1 MITLNIDTHRNVLL
15 LPLTPVCTQQSR
27 TRPRDLIKG
36 KVLLLSRKHNSGPLF
51 YSFKPQDEK
60 LYLYIN
66 CSNEGFVIQTRI
78 SQVLRTGPILNGILS
93 RVQFRQIFFSRRET
107 DRNKDMDI
115 PSGRANHP
123 KEKNQYLRVPIKVS
137 IYSRRNEEKRN
148 QEQSEGGCR
157 VYCDESIS
165 STGRRWFLGG
175 EWGGEVRQTTICEHY
190 YYLCVTA

>member
-1 MITLNIDTHRNVLL
+1 MSNSSLCSCSNDEDTVWGTRRGMITLNIDTHRNVLL

-78 SQVLRTGPILNGILS
+78 S
-93 RVQFRQIFFSRRET
+93 
-107 DRNKDMDI
+107 
-115 PSGRANHP
+115 
-123 KEKNQYLRVPIKVS
+123 
-137 IYSRRNEEKRN
+137 
-148 QEQSEGGCR
+148 
-157 VYCDESIS
+157 
-165 STGRRWFLGG
+165 
-175 EWGGEVRQTTICEHY
+175 
-190 YYLCVTA
+190 